1 MPRAYGV
8 NGSSLSGAGVRAA
21 VLGTLTA
28 LLLAGTSTAVS
39 GPAHA
44 VRVHAPGTARTAT
57 AASHI
62 VKVREKYV
70 EGQRSSR
77 RRWWRRRTTP
87 MNSGRDQGRTTG
99 SAGHPQRD
107 VPVRLRERQP
117 HAQAGQEPGRAEEA
131 AAEGRP
137 RRHPDMHAI
146 DGMYPSSTTLK
157 TNATA
162 FSFQAGGGLNISLA
176 RGFGVRAIELDY
188 LRTSL
193 PNGTTDSQHDLRLAF
208 GITYRLHH

>member
-1 MPRAYGV
+1 MRITSWSRFLFIFALAALPIANAQQQTIDERHRIPPIDVAATVTTERTKTVGGDCGCFWLQGGTAEA
-8 NGSSLSGAGVRAA
+8 NIHLFHNFSAA
-21 VLGTLTA
+21 VALTGSHA
-28 LLLAGTSTAVS
+28 GNIIRGLDVTQIAVMAGPRYTYGTSRWTN
-39 GPAHA
+39 
-44 VRVHAPGTARTAT
+44 RVFG
-57 AASHI
+57 
-62 VKVREKYV
+62 E
-70 EGQRSSR
+70 
-77 RRWWRRRTTP
+77 RRRT
-87 MNSGRDQGRTTG
+87 NIFGEVLFGG
-99 SAGHPQRD
+99 
-107 VPVRLRERQP
+107 V
-117 HAQAGQEPGRAEEA
+117 
-131 AAEGRP
+131 
-137 RRHPDMHAI
+137 HAI